1 MSCELA
7 DKIVESKVK
16 LNEFLALPEVS
27 ERIASAEKRF
37 ASCIENIVEGD
48 NQSIVLD
55 CLAGLLDLQLAER
68 AFKDVDSQPDRRQNQ
83 ESRQAILEFKQE
95 VQRVLKLVE
104 KLDIDDKS
112 LNKRLEAALQ
122 YFIDGQRKVNRNEL
136 DEAERLGREAH
147 LELDFSWQ
155 LANAI
160 KKAEYRE
167 KL

>member
-1 MSCELA
+1 
-7 DKIVESKVK
+7 
-16 LNEFLALPEVS
+16 
-27 ERIASAEKRF
+27 
-37 ASCIENIVEGD
+37 VEGD

-55 CLAGLLDLQLAER
+55 CRAGLLDLQLAER
-68 AFKDVDSQPDRRQNQ
+68 ASKDVDTQTDRRQNQ

-104 KLDIDDKS
+104 KLEIDDKALS
-112 LNKRLEAALQ
+112 RRLEAALQ
-122 YFIDGQRKVNRNEL
+122 HFIDAHKKVIRNEL
-136 DEAERLGREAH
+136 IEAERLGREAH